1 MRTVL
6 LTGAAGFTGRA
17 VHRLLRRQP
26 VELRLLT
33 HRRPPVAD
41 PAARLVHAD
50 LARRGTLHGVCDGV
64 DTLLHLA
71 CTVDEDD
78 PRACGLVNDR
88 GTAALVAE
96 ARRAGVRRFVHL
108 STAAVYGDGPHRGA
122 AEGDLVPAPVSA
134 VSRSRLAGER
144 AVRAAGGVVLRPMF
158 VYGPGD
164 RWLVPRLVRT
174 LTALPVSVDGGRALL
189 SLVAVE
195 DLAAAIAALAVAD
208 WGPVPGGEVHHVG
221 HPEPVAVRDLAAAL
235 TGHLGVPAPAADLTY
250 DEARELLAGRPRD
263 LRHLALFGQ
272 DHHYDS
278 GRVWRRTGHTPGAFA
293 TRFAAAAPWYRA
305 HLAPLTHLTPLAPLA
320 PPAAAA
326 AGPTE
331 DGTP

>member
-1 MRTVL
+1 MTTVL
-6 LTGAAGFTGRA
+6 LTGAAGFIGGA
-17 VHRLLRRQP
+17 VHRRLRQQG
-26 VELRLLT
+26 VDLRLLV
-33 HRRPPVAD
+33 HRRPPAAD

-50 LARRGTLHGVCDGV
+50 LTRPGTLRGVCDGV

-71 CTVDEDD
+71 CTVDEGD
-78 PRACGLVNDR
+78 PRACALVNDR
-88 GTAALVAE
+88 GTAALVGE
-96 ARRAGVRRFVHL
+96 ARRAGVRRIVHL

-134 VSRSRLAGER
+134 VSRSRLRGER
-144 AVRAAGGVVLRPMF
+144 SVRAAGGVVLRPMF

-195 DLAAAIAALAVAD
+195 DLAAAIAALAVAG
-208 WGPVPGGEVHHVG
+208 WGPVPGGEVHHVA
-221 HPEPVAVRDLAAAL
+221 HPEPVAVRELAAAL
-235 TGHLGVPAPAADLTY
+235 TEHLGVPAPVAGLTY
-250 DEARELLAGRPRD
+250 GEALELLAGRPRD

-278 GRVWRRTGHTPGAFA
+278 GRVWRRTSHIPGAFA

-305 HLAPLTHLTPLAPLA
+305 HLDPLAT
-320 PPAAAA
+320 PAAAA